1 MLCVIDRVPRG
12 ICSPT
17 LAVASSEP
25 LTSSGGPLRSGQQL
39 LTKLSC
45 SLIFFTCSPVAAS
58 HARTDL
64 SGDAL
69 STRSPSV
76 VHCTSRTAF
85 LCPAHHIEVLP
96 RRVLSVRVSKYLI
109 KVTCVRGLVWRCAQH
124 PLAVCRPLHLQDGD
138 LVPCTALNSFM
149 RVYVS
154 VQMSCCSTKALCM
167 RTELSRDALS
177 TCSPSV
183 VHCTYRTAFLCP
195 AWRTCHF
202 MSMPCSV

>member
-1 MLCVIDRVPRG
+1 MVRAEAKVLCAIKTHAYSSLICKTSVVGRG
-12 ICSPT
+12 ALT

-58 HARTDL
+58 QARTDL

-85 LCPAHHIEVLP
+85 LCPTQHEIELDECTCPVH
-96 RRVLSVRVSKYLI
+96 LS
-109 KVTCVRGLVWRCAQH
+109 H
-124 PLAVCRPLHLQDGD
+124 
-138 LVPCTALNSFM
+138 CTARFG
-149 RVYVS
+149 VG
-154 VQMSCCSTKALCM
+154 
-167 RTELSRDALS
+167 RDSSGATLS
-177 TCSPSV
+177 TRSPSV
-183 VHCTYRTAFLCP
+183 VHCTSRTAFLCP
-195 AWRTCHF
+195 ARHSTASHGGLCLR
-202 MSMPCSV
+202 SVREGSCMCKLIQETR